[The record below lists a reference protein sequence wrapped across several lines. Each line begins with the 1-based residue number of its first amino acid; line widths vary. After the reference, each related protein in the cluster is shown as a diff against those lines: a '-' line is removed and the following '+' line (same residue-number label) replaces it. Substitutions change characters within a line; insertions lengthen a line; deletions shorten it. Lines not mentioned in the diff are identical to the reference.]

1 MERRNGLHGRRGIAR
16 DFDGI
21 DLGAHQLFSDTHD
34 LIGFI
39 SSQDDGH
46 LRKDRLF
53 HVDVTHGRLPFG
65 PTDSGKLNA
74 DINSYL
80 FYFQI
85 SRVPRFLHIFS
96 QYSTS
101 LDWFVFD

>member
-1 MERRNGLHGRRGIAR
+1 MERRDGLHGRRGIAR
-16 DFDGI
+16 DLDGI

-39 SSQDDGH
+39 SSQDNGH
-46 LRKDRLF
+46 LWKDRLF

-65 PTDSGKLNA
+65 LTNSVELDV

-85 SRVPRFLHIFS
+85 SHLTRFLHIYS
-96 QYSTS
+96 Q
-101 LDWFVFD
+101 